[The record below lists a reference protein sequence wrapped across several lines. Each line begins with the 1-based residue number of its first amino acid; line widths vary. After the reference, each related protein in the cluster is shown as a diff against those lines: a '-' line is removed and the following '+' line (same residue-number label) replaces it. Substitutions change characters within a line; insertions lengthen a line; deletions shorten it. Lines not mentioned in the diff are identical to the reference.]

1 MRKFFLKNNNINR
14 NLRLLGVL
22 IINFGTVLV
31 QPYFMKYIFYI
42 ALFFSVTIFA
52 QQDPVKQDS
61 TEVQE
66 YMIIE
71 GDSVYITSVELN
83 EVLVLPNLSFADR
96 DARIRYIILRRKT
109 LKVYPYA
116 KLAAE
121 RLEALQKRLATLEKK
136 REKKRY
142 AKVIQKYIEDEFSAE
157 LKKLT
162 KTEGQILVK
171 LIHRQTGK
179 TTFELIKELRSGW
192 RAFWFNSTANL
203 FDISLKREFSPID
216 EEEDYLIEDIL
227 QRAFQNLQI
236 ERQKPA
242 FDIDFYACV
251 NKWSKSKT
259 KSKGKSKS

>member
-1 MRKFFLKNNNINR
+1 
-14 NLRLLGVL
+14 
-22 IINFGTVLV
+22 
-31 QPYFMKYIFYI
+31 MKYITYI
-42 ALFFSVTIFA
+42 ALFFSLAIFA
-52 QQDPVKQDS
+52 QEDPVKQDS
-61 TEVQE
+61 TQVH

-71 GDSVYITSVELN
+71 GDSIPVTAVELD
-83 EVLVLPNLSFADR
+83 EVMVLPNLNFEDR

-121 RLEALQKRLATLEKK
+121 RLEALQKRLDELE
-136 REKKRY
+136 RRSDKKRY
-142 AKVIQKYIEDEFSAE
+142 AKIIQKYIEDEFSAE

-179 TTFELIKELRSGW
+179 TTFQLIKELRSGW
-192 RAFWFNSTANL
+192 RAFWFNNTASL
-203 FDISLKREFSPID
+203 FDISLKKEFNPLV

-227 QRAFQNLQI
+227 QRAFQN
-236 ERQKPA
+236 ERLKRQDPA

-251 NKWSKSKT
+251 DKWSKPKSET
-259 KSKGKSKS
+259 KSKPKG